1 MERQELDEGQLSA
14 SDVVEMDIVEDIAET
29 EGAVVTSDGDESQH
43 LRMLEA
49 LLFATTEPLEL
60 SIMEDRMPE
69 GVHLE
74 ALLETLRKDY
84 EKRGIHLICVSGKWC
99 FRTAPD
105 LAFLMERERVEQR
118 RLSRAAIETLSI
130 IAYHQPVT
138 RAEIEE
144 IRGVAVSKGT
154 VDLLLEIG
162 WIRLRGRRKTP
173 GRPVTYGTSESFLSH
188 FGLEAVQDLPG
199 MDELKAAGLLDG
211 RLPQNFAVPAP
222 RPASDEEEQS
232 LLEEDEEAP
241 EFQQDFLDEDGGS
254 EGNGPEEVE
263 DSSAE
268 NEPG

>member
-1 MERQELDEGQLSA
+1 MERQEIEEGQLSA

-49 LLFATTEPLEL
+49 LLFATTEPLEMAV
-60 SIMEDRMPE
+60 IEERMPE
-69 GVHLE
+69 GVDLPH
-74 ALLETLRKDY
+74 LLETLRKDY
-84 EKRGIHLICVSGKWC
+84 ENRGIHLITINEKWC

-118 RLSRAAIETLSI
+118 RLSRAAIETLAI

-154 VDLLLEIG
+154 IDLLLEVG

-222 RPASDEEEQS
+222 QPASEEEEQS
-232 LLEEDEEAP
+232 LLEEEEEAP
-241 EFQQDFLDEDGGS
+241 EFQQDFLDG
-254 EGNGPEEVE
+254 GPEPGE
-263 DSSAE
+263 DEPTSSAQ
-268 NEPG
+268 

>member
-1 MERQELDEGQLSA
+1 MERQELDEGQLSV

-29 EGAVVTSDGDESQH
+29 EGAIVTSDGDESQH

-49 LLFATTEPLEL
+49 LLFATTEPLE
-60 SIMEDRMPE
+60 IAVIEDRMPD
-69 GVHLE
+69 GVDLE
-74 ALLETLRKDY
+74 HLLETLRKDY
-84 EKRGIHLICVSGKWC
+84 ENRGIHLIRVSGKWC

-118 RLSRAAIETLSI
+118 RLSRAAIETLAI

-173 GRPVTYGTSESFLSH
+173 GRPVTYGTSEAFLNH

-211 RLPQNFAVPAP
+211 RLPQNFAVPSP
-222 RPASDEEEQS
+222 QPSSEDEEQS
-232 LLEEDEEAP
+232 LLDDEDTP
-241 EFQQDFLDEDGGS
+241 EFQQDFLEEGAES
-254 EGNGPEEVE
+254 ESEQPVSSEE
-263 DSSAE
+263 
-268 NEPG
+268 